1 MKNVAKCDT
10 WCELQNPVNHRVFE
24 RKLRPKPLGRGHV
37 CLGVTHRVAPLASR
51 PHRGA
56 RCRRGAD
63 TGLPCASSSRPAQM
77 RVHVDGRRG
86 KWWLKLNSLRRRGY
100 GPSRV
105 RTPGPLRAQ
114 ALRPRPQVRRDY
126 PLSLSISISGGKET
140 YKDSLS
146 NGERT
151 GNSPALE
158 SGGSVVRIVVWRS
171 VLSGGP
177 GPSPL
182 EGGAGEGESPVVPGP
197 CRTTRRCLRVG
208 LFGNAAQIGR

>member
-1 MKNVAKCDT
+1 
-10 WCELQNPVNHRVFE
+10 
-24 RKLRPKPLGRGHV
+24 
-37 CLGVTHRVAPLASR
+37 
-51 PHRGA
+51 
-56 RCRRGAD
+56 
-63 TGLPCASSSRPAQM
+63 M

-86 KWWLKLNSLRRRGY
+86 KWWLKLNSLLL
-100 GPSRV
+100 SRLQPV
-105 RTPGPLRAQ
+105 ARPDSPTLTAPHQ

-140 YKDSLS
+140 YKDSPS

-182 EGGAGEGESPVVPGP
+182 ERGAGEGESPVVPGP

>member
-1 MKNVAKCDT
+1 
-10 WCELQNPVNHRVFE
+10 
-24 RKLRPKPLGRGHV
+24 
-37 CLGVTHRVAPLASR
+37 
-51 PHRGA
+51 
-56 RCRRGAD
+56 
-63 TGLPCASSSRPAQM
+63 M

-86 KWWLKLNSLRRRGY
+86 KWWLKLNSLLL
-100 GPSRV
+100 SQ
-105 RTPGPLRAQ
+105 LRPVTRPDSPTLTAPHQ

-140 YKDSLS
+140 YKDSPS

>member
-1 MKNVAKCDT
+1 
-10 WCELQNPVNHRVFE
+10 
-24 RKLRPKPLGRGHV
+24 
-37 CLGVTHRVAPLASR
+37 
-51 PHRGA
+51 
-56 RCRRGAD
+56 
-63 TGLPCASSSRPAQM
+63 M

-86 KWWLKLNSLRRRGY
+86 KWWLKLNSLSL
-100 GPSRV
+100 SRLQPV
-105 RTPGPLRAQ
+105 ARPDSQTLLAPTK

-182 EGGAGEGESPVVPGP
+182 EGGAREGESPVVPGP